1 VPRTPA
7 FNEEDVSDKPR
18 YVRESRRLGTKQIRQ
33 LDAHYRN
40 RIRTLQAVDDMVAD
54 LVQTLRATG
63 TFDNTYIFFTSDNGY
78 LLGEHRRAEK
88 GLPYEEAIRVPLLVR
103 GPGVPARVEPRL
115 ASNID
120 LAPTI
125 AALAG
130 LEVPGFVDG
139 RSLVPLLRN
148 EASPP
153 WRDAVAIERASR
165 NEVEAADEVNAALKD
180 IGTKPFNPPFRG
192 LRTMDRVY
200 IEYPNS
206 SEQELYDLAAD
217 PAQLQNLAG
226 DPDHANELDDLQ
238 AWSEAL
244 RSCAGA
250 SCRVEDTKEAG

>member
-7 FNEEDVSDKPR
+7 FNEADVDDKPS
-18 YVRESRRLGTKQIRQ
+18 YVKKSRRLGPNQIRQ

-40 RIRTLQAVDDMVAD
+40 RIRALQAVDDMVAD
-54 LVQTLRATG
+54 LVQTLRTTG

-88 GLPYEEAIRVPLLVR
+88 ALPYEEAIRVPLLVR
-103 GPGVPARVEPRL
+103 GPGVPTRVESRL

-130 LEVPGFVDG
+130 VEVPGFVDG
-139 RSLVPLLRN
+139 RSLVPLLRD
-148 EASPP
+148 EASST
-153 WRDAVAIERASR
+153 WREAVAIERAGR
-165 NEVEAADEVNAALKD
+165 NEVDAADEVNAALAD
-180 IGTKPFNPPFRG
+180 IGRKPHNPPFRG
-192 LRTMDRVY
+192 VRTDNRVY

-206 SEQELYDLAAD
+206 NEQELYNRAAD

-226 DPDHANELDDLQ
+226 DPDRANELDELQ

-250 SCRVEDTKEAG
+250 SCREVENTPP

>member
-18 YVRESRRLGTKQIRQ
+18 YVRESRRLGAKQIRR
-33 LDAHYRN
+33 LDELYRK

-63 TFDNTYIFFTSDNGY
+63 TFDNTYVFFVSDNGY
-78 LLGEHRRAEK
+78 LLGEHRRADK
-88 GLPYEEAIRVPLLVR
+88 ALPYEEAIRVPLLVR

-125 AALAG
+125 AELAG
-130 LEVPGFVDG
+130 VEVPSFVDG

-153 WRDAVAIERASR
+153 WREAVAIERAGR
-165 NEVEAADEVNAALKD
+165 DEVDAAVAD
-180 IGTKPFNPPFRG
+180 IGTKPNNPPFRG

-200 IEYPNS
+200 VEYPRS

-217 PAQLQNLAG
+217 PAQLQNRAG
-226 DPDHANELDDLQ
+226 DPDRANELDDLQ

-250 SCRVEDTKEAG
+250 SCREVEDRPPGAG